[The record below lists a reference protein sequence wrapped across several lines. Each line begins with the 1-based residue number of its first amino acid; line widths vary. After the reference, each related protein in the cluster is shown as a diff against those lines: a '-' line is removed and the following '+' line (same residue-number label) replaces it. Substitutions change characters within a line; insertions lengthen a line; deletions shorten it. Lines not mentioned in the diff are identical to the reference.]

1 MIENDTN
8 KIMVFPNLLKLQPD
22 SIHLHINLPSY
33 YNDLD
38 PLRDPKGKRKEKENK
53 IGNKEKKNQK
63 KRQEKIV
70 IYSFFLL
77 FKLIIKSTKKK
88 KL

>member
-8 KIMVFPNLLKLQPD
+8 KIMVFPNLSKLQPD
-22 SIHLHINLPSY
+22 SIHLHINLLSC

-38 PLRDPKGKRKEKENK
+38 PLRDPKEKRKEKENK

-63 KRQEKIV
+63 KKKKKQEKIV
-70 IYSFFLL
+70 IYYFHFSYYLN
-77 FKLIIKSTKKK
+77 
-88 KL
+88 